1 MNNRAK
7 TMITDF
13 TQGNIPKQLIIFATP
28 LFLSSL
34 LQAVYNMV
42 DMIIVGHVL
51 GDVGLSAV
59 SVGGDVSNFLTFIAL
74 GFSNAGQV
82 IISRYIGEGK
92 KKEVGKFI
100 ATMSSA
106 LMLTAVILS
115 TICLLLREPILNVM
129 NTPEEAYLEALGYST
144 VCMFGMVFIYGYNTI
159 SAVLRGM
166 GDSKHPFLFIGI
178 AALLNVVLD
187 VLFVVVI
194 PMGAAGAALATV
206 ISQSVS
212 FILCVLFLY
221 AKRSSLGFDIK
232 TSYFLRIERNMLS
245 DLVKLGV
252 PMAIKSAAIHFSK
265 LFVNSHIN
273 SYGVAVSAFS
283 GIANKINSISNLMS
297 NALNTA
303 GSSMVA
309 QNVGARNYRRVPR
322 IAISVAAVTLTIA
335 VALSAL
341 FLSSPRL
348 IFGIFT
354 TDTDVL
360 AVAMEYIPIA
370 ILIFFGSACRAP
382 ANAIINGSGNY
393 AVNFATAIFD
403 GIILRIGLSLLFGEY
418 MSMGYLGFWLGD
430 ALAGFTPMV
439 IGIVFY
445 ASGKWKGKSLS
456 EGNQ

>member
-1 MNNRAK
+1 
-7 TMITDF
+7 
-13 TQGNIPKQLIIFATP
+13 
-28 LFLSSL
+28 
-34 LQAVYNMV
+34 
-42 DMIIVGHVL
+42 
-51 GDVGLSAV
+51 
-59 SVGGDVSNFLTFIAL
+59 
-74 GFSNAGQV
+74 
-82 IISRYIGEGK
+82 
-92 KKEVGKFI
+92 
-100 ATMSSA
+100 
-106 LMLTAVILS
+106 
-115 TICLLLREPILNVM
+115 
-129 NTPEEAYLEALGYST
+129 
-144 VCMFGMVFIYGYNTI
+144 
-159 SAVLRGM
+159 
-166 GDSKHPFLFIGI
+166 
-178 AALLNVVLD
+178 
-187 VLFVVVI
+187 
-194 PMGAAGAALATV
+194 
-206 ISQSVS
+206 
-212 FILCVLFLY
+212 
-221 AKRSSLGFDIK
+221 
-232 TSYFLRIERNMLS
+232 
-245 DLVKLGV
+245 
-252 PMAIKSAAIHFSK
+252 
-265 LFVNSHIN
+265 
-273 SYGVAVSAFS
+273 
-283 GIANKINSISNLMS
+283 
-297 NALNTA
+297 
-303 GSSMVA
+303 MVA

>member
-1 MNNRAK
+1 
-7 TMITDF
+7 MITDF

-34 LQAVYNMV
+34 LQAVYNMI

-221 AKRSSLGFDIK
+221 SKRASLGFDIK